1 MLNLSVE
8 FDYITWITLARAVI
22 IICSF
27 FCFFDPVLSAGVT
40 PAAPIVIWLEYL
52 RTNTPVPG
60 PGPVLVAVHAARE
73 ERALRDMLFLILE
86 HTAQVGDREL
96 VNCTFYKFMLA
107 LTLT

>member
-1 MLNLSVE
+1 MSLALV
-8 FDYITWITLARAVI
+8 FITSITLARAVI

-40 PAAPIVIWLEYL
+40 PAAPIVIWREYL